1 MDRKALGKIVDDL
14 FAKYDLNKNG
24 TIDVKQMQKFLTDAY
39 TAAGKKPSNFAEAQ
53 DIIKNFDKNKDG
65 VIDKA

>member
-1 MDRKALGKIVDDL
+1 M
-14 FAKYDLNKNG
+14 
-24 TIDVKQMQKFLTDAY
+24 
-39 TAAGKKPSNFAEAQ
+39 AGKKPSNFAEAQ